1 MTWSQNLISRM
12 MFFPRPNPFR
22 GILFLPVLLS
32 LAYPHPAL
40 AVRPFVTDD
49 ARVVGAGNAQIET
62 SVHGDKTFLQNL
74 NLFAI
79 GPTDRLEATLGF
91 VGGIPRE
98 GDAKGKLEFAG
109 PILQLKYLVFDPQ
122 PNSYPGLAFAA
133 GNVPPIGGEAIRV
146 PSSVWFLYV
155 AATESLFNNDRV
167 LIHANLG
174 AVSARE
180 EGEVRKIDVTWG
192 VGAQV
197 RLWRGLHSVTEIFS
211 GDPYSGGTGGAIQAG
226 FRYIISD
233 DIQVDATFGSGLWG
247 TPRLDTFFGAGL
259 RIVFERLWGKKK

>member
-1 MTWSQNLISRM
+1 MLRIQDLISRTM
-12 MFFPRPNPFR
+12 SFR
-22 GILFLPVLLS
+22 RAGICSGIALLAVILA
-32 LAYPHPAL
+32 LAYPRPAL

-49 ARVVGAGNAQIET
+49 ARVVGAANAQIE
-62 SVHGDKTFLQNL
+62 SSIRGDKTFLQNL

-79 GPTDRLEATLGF
+79 GPTDRLEATLGW
-91 VGGIPRE
+91 VDGISLE
-98 GDAKGKLEFAG
+98 GDAKEKLEFAG
-109 PILQLKYLVFDPQ
+109 PILQLKYLVFDPR

-133 GNVPPIGGEAIRV
+133 GNVPPVGGEAIRV
-146 PSSVWFLYV
+146 PSSVWFLYA
-155 AATESLFNNDRV
+155 AATESLFDNDRV

-180 EGEVRKIDVTWG
+180 EGEARKIDVTWG
-192 VGAQV
+192 FGAQV

-211 GDPYSGGTGGAIQAG
+211 GDPYSGGTGGAFQAG

-247 TPRLDTFFGAGL
+247 TPRLDTFVGAGL